1 MKPICIISVIII
13 TINYYYQKSQETKNM
28 TNTND
33 LTELLKMNNNIGDN
47 VNSIVSLSKIA
58 IRELSKSFENENATK
73 LYDVIALLRV
83 ILEKSLQDEND
94 SAELGCCLEKL
105 QRKTE
110 LISQGYQ
117 VANWCDIDWAYKEV
131 K

>member
-1 MKPICIISVIII
+1 
-13 TINYYYQKSQETKNM
+13 M

-73 LYDVIALLRV
+73 LYDVIAL
-83 ILEKSLQDEND
+83 
-94 SAELGCCLEKL
+94 
-105 QRKTE
+105 
-110 LISQGYQ
+110 
-117 VANWCDIDWAYKEV
+117 
-131 K
+131 

>member
-1 MKPICIISVIII
+1 
-13 TINYYYQKSQETKNM
+13 M

-117 VANWCDIDWAYKEV
+117 VANWCGIDWAYKEV